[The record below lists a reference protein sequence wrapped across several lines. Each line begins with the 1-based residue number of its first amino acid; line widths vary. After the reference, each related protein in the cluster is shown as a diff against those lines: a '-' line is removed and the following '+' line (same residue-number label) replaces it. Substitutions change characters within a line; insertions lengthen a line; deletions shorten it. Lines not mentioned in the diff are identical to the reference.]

1 MIFVTGATGFI
12 GQRLVEKLK
21 VQGER
26 IKVLSRS
33 QHPEFE
39 TVVCDLQREVI
50 PDGAL
55 EGVDTVFHLAGFA
68 HDLRDA
74 SELEG
79 EYRRV
84 NVDATVRLAE
94 LAVRAGVKRFVFVS
108 SVKAVSRV
116 RLSLLW
122 LLQGQEC
129 LFSPN
134 A

>member
-1 MIFVTGATGFI
+1 MDSDAGATGI
-12 GQRLVEKLK
+12 STKDAVSIVGLLCGRLVD
-21 VQGER
+21 GER
-26 IKVLSRS
+26 AGCGECARYCSSVNK
-33 QHPEFE
+33 
-39 TVVCDLQREVI
+39 
-50 PDGAL
+50 
-55 EGVDTVFHLAGFA
+55 GVDTVFHLAGFA

-79 EYRRV
+79 EYRKV